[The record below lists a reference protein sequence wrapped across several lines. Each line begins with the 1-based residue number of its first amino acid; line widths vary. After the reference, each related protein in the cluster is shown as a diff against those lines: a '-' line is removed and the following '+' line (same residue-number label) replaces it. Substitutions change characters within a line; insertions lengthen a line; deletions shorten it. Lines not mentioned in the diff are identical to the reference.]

1 MPDDAKR
8 AAEGAPWADGNAGQT
23 RRGWSIRCPRNR
35 PCTGRRFDRA
45 TRRVVCGAVA
55 GFLILGL
62 FGSALAV
69 RSAGTTR
76 HRSATGSRPA
86 VPMRA
91 LGSPGGES
99 LQLPKTGGRSA
110 DRGGTSRLGANAASA
125 LLVDANSGMV
135 LFERDPDA
143 PRPPASVTKILT
155 ALIVLER
162 GRLNDT
168 VVVSQAAAQTGGQR
182 LGLRAGQRITL
193 GDLLAA
199 LLIRSANDAAVAA
212 AEHVGGSLA
221 GFVALMN
228 ETAVDLGMA
237 NSRFAN
243 PHGLDEPFHFTT
255 ARDMAA
261 LTRAAL
267 ENPRFAELVRARQAT
282 LTIWKPGHRN
292 LVPQNRIV
300 LTHNRLLGQ
309 VAGADG
315 VKTGYTDSA
324 GRCLVASASRGNH
337 RMIAVLLNDPQRW
350 TDAAAL
356 LEYGFGS
363 VRDAAG
369 ARPDGQ
375 PWHALNGEGW
385 PRFEAQ
391 ARPEERP

>member
-8 AAEGAPWADGNAGQT
+8 TAESAPWGDGNAGQARRAWPIRFPRNQPCVGRGFDRTT
-23 RRGWSIRCPRNR
+23 RRL
-35 PCTGRRFDRA
+35 
-45 TRRVVCGAVA
+45 VCGAVA
-55 GFLILGL
+55 GFLVLGL

-69 RSAGTTR
+69 RSSGTAR
-76 HRSATGSRPA
+76 YRSVTKSRSVA
-86 VPMRA
+86 PMRA

-99 LQLPKTGGRSA
+99 LQLPKSGGRSA
-110 DRGGTSRLGANAASA
+110 DHGGMSRLGANAASA
-125 LLVDANSGMV
+125 ILVDANSGMV

-143 PRPPASVTKILT
+143 PRSPASVTKILT

-168 VVVSQAAAQTGGQR
+168 VVVSQTAAQTGGQR

-212 AEHVGGSLA
+212 AEHVGGNLP

-228 ETAVDLGMA
+228 ETAKDLGMA

-261 LTRAAL
+261 LTRVAL
-267 ENPRFAELVRARQAT
+267 ENPRFAELVRAPQAR
-282 LTIWKPGHRN
+282 LTIWKPGRRS
-292 LVPQNRIV
+292 LVPQSRIV
-300 LTHNRLLGQ
+300 LSHNRLLGQ

-385 PRFEAQ
+385 PRLEAQ

>member
-8 AAEGAPWADGNAGQT
+8 AAEGAPWGDGNAGQAHHA
-23 RRGWSIRCPRNR
+23 WPIRCPRNR
-35 PCTGRRFDRA
+35 PGVGRRFDRA
-45 TRRVVCGAVA
+45 TRRLLCGAVA
-55 GFLILGL
+55 GCLILGV

-69 RSAGTTR
+69 RSSGTAR
-76 HRSATGSRPA
+76 HRSATGSRSVA
-86 VPMRA
+86 PMRA

-99 LQLPKTGGRSA
+99 LQLPKTGGRQT
-110 DRGGTSRLGANAASA
+110 DRGGMSRLGGNAASVI
-125 LLVDANSGMV
+125 LVDANSGMV

-168 VVVSQAAAQTGGQR
+168 VVVSQTAAQTGGHR

-199 LLIRSANDAAVAA
+199 VLIRSANDAAVAA

-221 GFVALMN
+221 GFAALMN
-228 ETAVDLGMA
+228 ETAKDLGMA

-255 ARDMAA
+255 ARDMAT
-261 LTRAAL
+261 LTRVAL

-282 LTIWKPGHRN
+282 LTIWKPGRRN

-300 LTHNRLLGQ
+300 LSHNRLLGQ

-324 GRCLVASASRGNH
+324 GRCLVASASRGTH

-375 PWHALNGEGW
+375 PWHVLNGEGW
-385 PRFEAQ
+385 PRLEAQ

>member
-1 MPDDAKR
+1 MPVDATR
-8 AAEGAPWADGNAGQT
+8 AIDGAP
-23 RRGWSIRCPRNR
+23 
-35 PCTGRRFDRA
+35 RA
-45 TRRVVCGAVA
+45 TQRLLCGAVV
-55 GFLILGL
+55 GCLVLGL
-62 FGSALAV
+62 AGSALAV
-69 RSAGTTR
+69 RNTGTTR
-76 HRSATGSRPA
+76 YRSKAQSRPTVSARTYAPLPPA
-86 VPMRA
+86 V
-91 LGSPGGES
+91 ES
-99 LQLPKTGGRSA
+99 LELPRAGLPADSGGMR
-110 DRGGTSRLGANAASA
+110 RIGVNAASA
-125 LLVDANSGMV
+125 ILVDAKSGVV
-135 LFERDPDA
+135 LYERYPDA
-143 PRPPASVTKILT
+143 PLPPASVTKILT
-155 ALIVLER
+155 ALIVLDR

-212 AEHVGGSLA
+212 AEHVGGSLT
-221 GFVALMN
+221 GFAALMN
-228 ETAVDLGMA
+228 ETAKDLGMV

-255 ARDMAA
+255 ARDMAT

-282 LTIWKPGHRN
+282 LTIWKPGRRS

-300 LTHNRLLGQ
+300 LSHNRLLGQ

-324 GRCLVASASRGNH
+324 GRCLVASASRGSH

-363 VRDAAG
+363 VRDAAR

-375 PWHALNGEGW
+375 PWLALHGEGW
-385 PRFEAQ
+385 PRLDAQ